1 MRITLALA
9 PIALLASPVAAQAP
23 AEPIQ
28 IPPELTDPATTER
41 VLDMLGPLSKAFMNL
56 PIGEIEAVAAGRPVT
71 PADRTRT
78 IRDVAGAGAPN
89 FEADFQR
96 QIAASRGTM
105 RAASKA
111 MVAALP
117 AISRAM
123 NEVRHEI
130 ERATANL
137 PSPVYPQR

>member
-1 MRITLALA
+1 MRIALALV
-9 PIALLASPVAAQAP
+9 PIALLASPVAAQVRD
-23 AEPIQ
+23 EPIQ
-28 IPPELTDPATTER
+28 IPPEMTDPATTER

-56 PIGEIEAVAAGRPVT
+56 PIGEIEAVAEGRPVT
-71 PADRTRT
+71 AADRTRT
-78 IRDVAGAGAPN
+78 IRDAAGGDDPN
-89 FEADFQR
+89 FEANFER

-105 RAASKA
+105 RAATKA

-137 PSPVYPQR
+137 PSPVYPKR